1 MGHAQSI
8 IQGIGFMKSNYIK
21 HILLILIFSLVFNS
35 DKKQQNFIENREIWA
50 WASSKK
56 VGTTNVSTY
65 VSTKNGVITQIV
77 LKKDEETIIIQ
88 THEEYKWN
96 SNHPSIPLS
105 YISVSTLHKNGG
117 SSIMCGWL

>member
-1 MGHAQSI
+1 
-8 IQGIGFMKSNYIK
+8 MKSNYIK

-50 WASSKK
+50 WASSKN
-56 VGTTNVSTY
+56 VGATNVNTY
-65 VSTKNGVITQIV
+65 VSTNNGVITQIV

>member
-1 MGHAQSI
+1 
-8 IQGIGFMKSNYIK
+8 MKSNYIK
-21 HILLILIFSLVFNS
+21 HILLILIFSLVFNF
-35 DKKQQNFIENREIWA
+35 DKKQQNFIENRWL

-56 VGTTNVSTY
+56 VGSTNVSTK
-65 VSTKNGVITQIV
+65 VNTDNGVITEIV

-117 SSIMCGWL
+117 SSIACGGW

>member
-1 MGHAQSI
+1 
-8 IQGIGFMKSNYIK
+8 MKSNYIK
-21 HILLILIFSLVFNS
+21 HILLILIFSLVFSS

-50 WASSKK
+50 WASSKN
-56 VGTTNVSTY
+56 VGATNVNTY
-65 VSTKNGVITQIV
+65 VSTNNGVITQIV

-117 SSIMCGWL
+117 SSIACGGW